1 MWLLDYVTRNTFT
14 KSAPECG
21 DVTTSRDGVV
31 GVNTALE
38 LRDVPV
44 VTPYGVVSTPP
55 AGEKTVVLPTK
66 KGDVCLGVYS
76 NASTLQP
83 GELMLCS
90 KGGASIVL
98 KNDGSVL
105 INGKV
110 YGE

>member
-1 MWLLDYVTRNTFT
+1 MTRNSFL
-14 KSAPECG
+14 KPDPECG
-21 DVTTSRDGVV
+21 DVTTSAFNTV

-38 LRDVPV
+38 LRELPLVAPF
-44 VTPYGVVSTPP
+44 GVVSRPP
-55 AGEKTVVLPTK
+55 VGERAVVLPLEK
-66 KGDVCLGVYS
+66 ENVCLGVYA
-76 NASTLQP
+76 NDSTLQP

-98 KNDGSVL
+98 KNDGTVL